1 MSVKL
6 HRNGIVRMASE
17 KKYENSKKERE
28 GMEGGRAERGV
39 FLCIACALGY
49 EKWGSGTVLS
59 KLTYREFAFD
69 ESVELFFTKA

>member
-1 MSVKL
+1 M
-6 HRNGIVRMASE
+6 
-17 KKYENSKKERE
+17 E
-28 GMEGGRAERGV
+28 GGGRAERGV